1 MATWREDVVDALRA
15 IGGQGTLRE
24 IYDAIRARGT
34 RALPPSWE
42 AIVRRELEYNSS
54 DSESYQRQHDLFF
67 SVSGIGA
74 GVWGLRELEHE
85 TPQASDMNPPNRTLI
100 EVYRI
105 LRDTQLARRIKTLH
119 GNRCQLCGTT
129 LGLADGTHYS
139 EAHHI
144 RPLGAPH
151 NGPDVAANVIVLCP
165 NHHAL
170 LDLAAIELKPDA
182 IAVVDGHSIGQEFI
196 NYHNLVIR
204 PNKWQSDHHEMSTQ
218 FVTPPGARGEAS
230 PPALRDEGSKV

>member
-1 MATWREDVVDALRA
+1 MAIWREEVVEALRT
-15 IGGQGTLRE
+15 IGGQGSLEE
-24 IYDAIRARGT
+24 IYRAVRGRGT
-34 RALPPSWE
+34 RALPATWQ

-54 DSESYQRQHDLFF
+54 DSRSYQHRFDLFF

-74 GVWGLRELEHE
+74 GVWGLRELERD
-85 TPQASDMNPPNRTLI
+85 TPLASDLTPPDRTLT

-119 GNRCQLCGTT
+119 SNRCQLCGTA
-129 LGLADGTHYS
+129 LGLADGTDYS

-151 NGPDVAANVIVLCP
+151 NGPDVATNIIVLCP

-170 LDLAAIELKPDA
+170 LDYGAIGLEQSA
-182 IAVVDGHSIGQEFI
+182 ISVVDGHMIGQEFI
-196 NYHNLVIR
+196 AYHNVTIGPEKR
-204 PNKWQSDHHEMSTQ
+204 P
-218 FVTPPGARGEAS
+218 
-230 PPALRDEGSKV
+230 